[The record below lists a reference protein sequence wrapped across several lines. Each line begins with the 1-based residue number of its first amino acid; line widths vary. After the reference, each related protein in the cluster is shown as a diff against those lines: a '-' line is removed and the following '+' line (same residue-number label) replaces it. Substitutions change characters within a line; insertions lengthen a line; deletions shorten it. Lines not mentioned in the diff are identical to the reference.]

1 MLRRT
6 REEARKTYRRMLD
19 LHLEIYMDDYCDGEA
34 DEAIFWD
41 LVNQEAEAVGQAEN
55 YRRVMEVA

>member
-1 MLRRT
+1 
-6 REEARKTYRRMLD
+6 MLD